1 MSSNIHNTKVDLI
14 TEQVDNLLF
23 HLKTNNNKEEV
34 DVIFLQR
41 KYKHLFKTSP
51 TLFNFIIKNYNTP
64 KFDKEYF
71 DKTLNLMLGSIK
83 QVQDNNTSV
92 HNASVLVGQHLAETF
107 IPQLK
112 KNKN

>member
-1 MSSNIHNTKVDLI
+1 MSNNIHNTKVDLI
-14 TEQVDNLLF
+14 TEQVDNLLL
-23 HLKTNNNKEEV
+23 HLKSNNDV
-34 DVIFLQR
+34 DIDFLQR
-41 KYKHLFKTSP
+41 KHKHLFKTSP

-64 KFDKEYF
+64 NFDKDYF

-92 HNASVLVGQHLAETF
+92 HNASVLVGQHLAESF

-112 KNKN
+112 KDKN